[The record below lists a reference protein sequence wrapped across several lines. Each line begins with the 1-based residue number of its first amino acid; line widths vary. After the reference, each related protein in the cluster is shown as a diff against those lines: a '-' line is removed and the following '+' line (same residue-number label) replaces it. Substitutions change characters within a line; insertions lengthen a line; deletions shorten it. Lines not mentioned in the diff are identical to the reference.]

1 MRVSYDVA
9 GRTFDLEKG
18 EIHFTGNSPINP
30 NLDMEASADVTDL
43 SATIHVTGTGL
54 QPDISFTS
62 TPALPEDE
70 LLSRL
75 LFGSSITDL
84 SAPEALQLATAVA
97 SLQSGSGGLDPIN
110 AVRKAEGI
118 DRLRILP
125 ADSTTGQ
132 GTTVAAERQST
143 RLN

>member
-1 MRVSYDVA
+1 MRGSYEFA

-30 NLDMEASADVTDL
+30 NLDIEASADVTDL

-70 LLSRL
+70 LLSSQNGRAV
-75 LFGSSITDL
+75 GRDSVCQYVSN
-84 SAPEALQLATAVA
+84 PVGALYT
-97 SLQSGSGGLDPIN
+97 N
-110 AVRKAEGI
+110 
-118 DRLRILP
+118 
-125 ADSTTGQ
+125 T
-132 GTTVAAERQST
+132 
-143 RLN
+143 